1 MDDQIIIA
9 ILDVL
14 DKAMSILQTEEDVTV
29 TASWSTWR
37 LKHHRRYVNRDRE
50 VAYFKLWHDY
60 FNDDYVYPI
69 ILLLKVSYAED
80 FFSKHY
86 T

>member
-29 TASWSTWR
+29 TASWST
-37 LKHHRRYVNRDRE
+37 
-50 VAYFKLWHDY
+50 
-60 FNDDYVYPI
+60 
-69 ILLLKVSYAED
+69 
-80 FFSKHY
+80 
-86 T
+86 

>member
-14 DKAMSILQTEEDVTV
+14 DKAMSILQTE
-29 TASWSTWR
+29 
-37 LKHHRRYVNRDRE
+37 HHRRYVNRDRE
-50 VAYFKLWHDY
+50 VTYFKLWHDY

-69 ILLLKVSYAED
+69 ILLLKVSYVED